1 MGGII
6 EKWGFAMHCPFFIE
20 KKTKNNEL
28 RKIGEKW
35 PLKPLKLR
43 KYKARLKAFKWR
55 LNYLEDPEAS
65 FPLKQYAQTTTQ
77 DIIALGREKEI
88 ADLALNDASYWYLQ
102 WCINGENHE

>member
-6 EKWGFAMHCPFFIE
+6 EKWGFAVHCPFFIE

-35 PLKPLKLR
+35 PLEPLKLR
-43 KYKARLKAFKWR
+43 KYKARLKAFKRR
-55 LNYLEDPEAS
+55 LNYLKDPEAS
-65 FPLKQYAQTTTQ
+65 FPLKQYAQTITQ